1 MTQLT
6 SRKLEGP
13 IVIRFNE
20 MQTRGKA
27 VEDFQQAMFAA
38 RAFFVEAHKNNTEAL
53 DAAKEATPEKPVA
66 PPKYTEAE
74 LSNVEKLLKDNEVWM
89 DEKMQKQVKLD
100 SDPRADPV
108 IFTADLNE
116 KGKNLQMTVSLGR
129 TVMTNDRSCV
139 WPTRRPQRRRNR

>member
-1 MTQLT
+1 M
-6 SRKLEGP
+6 
-13 IVIRFNE
+13 IRFNE

-53 DAAKEATPEKPVA
+53 EAAKEATPEKPVA

-74 LSNVEKLLKDNEVWM
+74 LSNVEKLLKENEVWM
-89 DEKMQKQVKLD
+89 DERMKKQVQLD
-100 SDPRADPV
+100 NDPRADPV

-116 KGKNLQMTVSLGR
+116 RGKNLQMTVGR
-129 TVMTNDRSCV
+129 NWHHACRADDRY
-139 WPTRRPQRRRNR
+139 